1 MNKLDLLDWKRH
13 PVTQIVLN
21 QINQRILD
29 IQEILSE
36 QAGFNPIKDR
46 EYVGAIKAFRDM
58 LNIEIDEVEET
69 QDD

>member
-29 IQEILSE
+29 LQDFLSE
-36 QAGFNPIKDR
+36 QAGLDPVKDR
-46 EYVGAIKAFRDM
+46 ECVGAIKAFRDM
-58 LNIEIDEVEET
+58 LNIEMDEVEET
-69 QDD
+69 QND